1 MACCSSRKK
10 SRNSAWSGRRCEAD
24 LDALAIAT
32 MVKDVFGGAVL
43 AVDQPEV
50 EPVAVI
56 EPANVAEVAR
66 FLRETP
72 ELAFDYLMCLS
83 GFDTMPTEEDHPARN
98 TPEEDTGAPSTETA
112 APPLG
117 VAYHLFSYSHR
128 HRFAFKAHTPRENP
142 HIPSVADIW
151 PAADWHE
158 REAFDLFGIIFDG
171 HPDLRRILL
180 PEDWVGRPLRKDY
193 AAQESYRIGDACVQI
208 ARGW

>member
-1 MACCSSRKK
+1 M
-10 SRNSAWSGRRCEAD
+10 
-24 LDALAIAT
+24 DALAIAT
-32 MVKDVFGGAVL
+32 MVKDVFGGALL
-43 AVDQPEV
+43 AVDQPDV

-56 EPANVAEVAR
+56 EPEKVAEVAR

-72 ELAFDYLMCLS
+72 GLAFDYLMCLS
-83 GFDTMPTEEDHPARN
+83 GFDTMPAEEDHPARS
-98 TPEEDTGAPSTETA
+98 TAVEDAGAPVADSTEPT
-112 APPLG
+112 LG
-117 VAYHLFSYSHR
+117 VAYHLFSYSQR
-128 HRFAFKAHTPRENP
+128 HRFAFKAHTPRKNP
-142 HIPSVADIW
+142 HIPSVTQIW

-180 PEDWVGRPLRKDY
+180 PEDWVGHPLRKDY

>member
-1 MACCSSRKK
+1 M
-10 SRNSAWSGRRCEAD
+10 
-24 LDALAIAT
+24 DALAIAT
-32 MVKDVFGGAVL
+32 MVKGVFGGALL
-43 AVDQPEV
+43 AVDQPDV

-56 EPANVAEVAR
+56 EPEKVAEVAR

-72 ELAFDYLMCLS
+72 GLAFDYLMCLS
-83 GFDTMPTEEDHPARN
+83 GFDTMPAEEDHPARS
-98 TPEEDTGAPSTETA
+98 TAAEDAGAPVADSTEPT
-112 APPLG
+112 LG
-117 VAYHLFSYSHR
+117 VAYHLFSYSQR
-128 HRFAFKAHTPRENP
+128 HRFAFKAHTPRKNP
-142 HIPSVADIW
+142 HIPSVTQIW

-180 PEDWVGRPLRKDY
+180 PEDWVGHPLRKDY